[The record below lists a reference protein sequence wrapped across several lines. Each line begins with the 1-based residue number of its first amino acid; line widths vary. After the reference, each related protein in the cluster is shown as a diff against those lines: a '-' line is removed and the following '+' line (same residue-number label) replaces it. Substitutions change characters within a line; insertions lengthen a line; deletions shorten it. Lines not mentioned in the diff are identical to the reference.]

1 MNAAVALLFN
11 EQLLIMY
18 LDSQLLRNGMST
30 YVLYYNG
37 IQKRCIEYNFYQGI
51 VVLV

>member
-18 LDSQLLRNGMST
+18 LDSQLLRNGMS
-30 YVLYYNG
+30 YVRAL
-37 IQKRCIEYNFYQGI
+37 
-51 VVLV
+51 L